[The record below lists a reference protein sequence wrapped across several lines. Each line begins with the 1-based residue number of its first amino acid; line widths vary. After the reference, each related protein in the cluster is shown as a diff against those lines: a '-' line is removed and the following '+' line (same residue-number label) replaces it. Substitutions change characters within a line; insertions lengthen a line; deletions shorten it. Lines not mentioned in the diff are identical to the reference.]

1 MKNILSCLMLAC
13 GLLAGLPASAAPA
26 CDDPR
31 PLRFALTPFKNP
43 EAQLA
48 QYQPLIRQLEKVLE
62 RRIEV
67 VPSPSYSTAIEG
79 LLGESIDLAEL
90 GPASY
95 AIAVSR
101 GARITPFATF
111 SSVNRSSPETAA
123 SYHSLLLVRRDRGID
138 KLEQLRGSTLGL
150 TDPAS
155 TSGAIL
161 PRQAIA
167 RQTGMPVESYFK
179 RIIFSGSHDRSIEAV
194 KKGLVDAVFVA
205 SSVFD
210 EALRQGKLKPDEL
223 QVIWQSPPIP
233 YDPFV
238 LRDRLCPALA
248 AKIRQVFLG
257 NPAPLAGMFQE
268 LKISGFFPTSDEH
281 YREIRNLFAN
291 PR

>member
-1 MKNILSCLMLAC
+1 MKNILTCLMLAC
-13 GLLAGLPASAAPA
+13 GLLAVQPASAAPA

-31 PLRFALTPFKNP
+31 PLRFALVPLKNP
-43 EAQLA
+43 EVQLV
-48 QYQPLIRQLEKVLE
+48 QYQPLIRQLEKTLG

-67 VPSPSYSTAIEG
+67 VPSPSYGTAIEG

-101 GARITPFATF
+101 GARIQPFATY
-111 SSVNRSSPETAA
+111 STANGTTPGAAATYRSQ
-123 SYHSLLLVRRDRGID
+123 LLVRRDHGID
-138 KLEQLRGSTLGL
+138 KLEGLRGGTLGL
-150 TDPAS
+150 SDPAS

-167 RQTGMPVESYFK
+167 KQTGMPAENYFK
-179 RIIFSGSHDRSIEAV
+179 RVIFSGSHDRSIEAV
-194 KKGLVDAVFVA
+194 QKGLVDAAFVA
-205 SSVFD
+205 SSVLD
-210 EALRQGKLKPDEL
+210 EALRQGKVQPDEL

-238 LRDRLCPALA
+238 LRERLCPALA

-257 NPAPLAGMFQE
+257 DPAPLVGMFQE

>member
-1 MKNILSCLMLAC
+1 MKNILSCLTLAC
-13 GLLAGLPASAAPA
+13 GLLASLPACAAPA

-43 EAQLA
+43 AAQLV
-48 QYQPLIRQLEKVLE
+48 QYQPLIRQLEKALE
-62 RRIEV
+62 RRVEV
-67 VPSPSYSTAIEG
+67 IPSPSYSTAIEG

-123 SYHSLLLVRRDRGID
+123 SYHSLLLVRRERGID

-167 RQTGMPVESYFK
+167 RQTGMPAEAYFK
-179 RIIFSGSHDRSIEAV
+179 RITFSGSHDRSIEAV
-194 KKGLVDAVFVA
+194 QKGLVDAVFVA

-210 EALRQGKLKPDEL
+210 EALRQGKVKPDEL
-223 QVIWQSPPIP
+223 QLIWQSPPIP

-238 LRDRLCPALA
+238 LRDRLCPALV

-257 NPAPLAGMFQE
+257 DTTPLAGMLQE
-268 LKISGFFPTSDEH
+268 LKARGFVPASDEH

>member
-238 LRDRLCPALA
+238 LRDRLCPALT

-257 NPAPLAGMFQE
+257 NPAALAGMFQE